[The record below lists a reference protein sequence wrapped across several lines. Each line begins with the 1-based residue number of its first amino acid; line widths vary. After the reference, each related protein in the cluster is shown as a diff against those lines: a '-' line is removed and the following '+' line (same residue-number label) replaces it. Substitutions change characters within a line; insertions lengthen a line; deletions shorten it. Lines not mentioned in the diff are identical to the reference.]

1 MKHEYEDGRA
11 EPSSSYS
18 RFIWTCT
25 CRLDVAAR
33 LRLRHTNLQVQDKE
47 VNVEGR
53 AARRS
58 PALHLHLNLFILVIG
73 WWRRA
78 RPAPPPT
85 TITSTCRSRSSWGEQ
100 GRRHLSPPTS
110 TTTWNLGL
118 CGGERPSA
126 VLSTTNNPK
135 FTLVADGDGG
145 RRPCRLHLRLKCC
158 IKISIGGRE
167 AEGLA
172 RPPILF

>member
-47 VNVEGR
+47 VNVEGQR
-53 AARRS
+53 GLRPCS
-58 PALHLHLNLFILVIG
+58 VPIHLNLFILVIG
-73 WWRRA
+73 WWA
-78 RPAPPPT
+78 GPWAHCPP
-85 TITSTCRSRSSWGEQ
+85 TITSTCRSRSSWGGQ